1 MNANDPSPKKKKKN
15 HHSSEGV
22 TRRSIN
28 WGLSSAVDQWE
39 SFKIMEDES
48 CSVTV
53 SSTPNCTVYTVFL
66 QQGNSFLPS
75 LPHLPEENGRRH
87 LPSSPWWYFDF
98 TFPFPVYHTL
108 IRSPHAVTC
117 SIKLHL
123 LKLPEMLLAI
133 WNIVRADCSSSCEEN
148 INVYCSEI
156 KPLSMCQQLSI
167 FSGGGKI
174 SPRGISNPPLVCT
187 AAAIQQNKIIPV
199 AAYNLD
205 HQIKW

>member
-1 MNANDPSPKKKKKN
+1 MRHAARLT
-15 HHSSEGV
+15 EA
-22 TRRSIN
+22 
-28 WGLSSAVDQWE
+28 WASAVDQWE
-39 SFKIMEDES
+39 SLSAKIMEDES
-48 CSVTV
+48 CSVSV
-53 SSTPNCTVYTVFL
+53 SSTPNCTAYTVFL
-66 QQGNSFLPS
+66 QQSNSFLPS
-75 LPHLPEENGRRH
+75 LADLPEENGRRH

-167 FSGGGKI
+167 FSGGGK
-174 SPRGISNPPLVCT
+174 
-187 AAAIQQNKIIPV
+187 
-199 AAYNLD
+199 NLPQRD
-205 HQIKW
+205 F